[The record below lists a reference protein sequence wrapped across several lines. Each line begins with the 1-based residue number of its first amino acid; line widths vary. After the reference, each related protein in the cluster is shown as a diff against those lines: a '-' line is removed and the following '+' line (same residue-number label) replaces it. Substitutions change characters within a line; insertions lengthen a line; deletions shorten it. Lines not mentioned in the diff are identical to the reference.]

1 MNLNLIECVK
11 KIPRYIG
18 YLASMLWYRFLYI
31 FYRDKKKYESAWLIC
46 ERGTEAKDNGY
57 WMFRYMRL
65 NHPEIKSYYV
75 IDSSKKVDYDRVKEY
90 GNIIEYGSFE
100 HKMAIMGSQVYISTH
115 FGYLIPWNYRL
126 FKIVLD
132 RKDKKKYVF
141 LQHGITKDD
150 ISSFCN
156 KKINPIDLFITS
168 TNDEYHSIV
177 SNPKYGY
184 DNGEVV
190 LTGMPRF
197 DNLMNFKAK
206 RQILFMPT
214 WRSYILSP
222 SYKKGNSHDQEIFL
236 NSHYYTAISSLLKNK
251 KLSDLL
257 EQYHVSL
264 IFYPHYEIQKF
275 LTYFDVNNPNIIVA
289 DKEHYDVQ
297 TLLKES
303 LVLITDYSSVFF
315 DFSYMEKPSIMYQFD
330 EQEFFKNQYEK
341 GYFNYERDCF
351 GKITRAEGEVVNE
364 LQKIMEN
371 DFKMENKYLKR
382 LKRTFTYHDDKNC
395 ERVYNEVLKIL
406 KGTKENDKEKK

>member
-1 MNLNLIECVK
+1 MKISLVDYLK
-11 KIPRYIG
+11 KIPRYIC
-18 YLASMLWYRFLYI
+18 YLTSMLWYRFLYL
-31 FYRDKKKYESAWLIC
+31 FYTNKEKYKSAWLIC

-65 NHPEIKSYYV
+65 KHPEIKAYYV
-75 IDSSKKVDYDRVKEY
+75 IDSSKKNDYNKVKEY

-100 HKMAIMGSQVYISTH
+100 HKMAIMGADVYISTH
-115 FGYLIPWNYRL
+115 IGYLIPWNYLL
-126 FKIVLD
+126 FKLVLD
-132 RKDKKKYVF
+132 RKNKKKYVF

-150 ISSFCN
+150 ISFFYN
-156 KKINPIDLFITS
+156 KKTNPIDLFVTS

-177 SNPKYGY
+177 SNSKYGY
-184 DNGEVV
+184 DEGVVV

-197 DNLMNFKAK
+197 DNLAEFKTK

-222 SYKKGNSHDQEIFL
+222 SYKNETSHDCEIFL
-236 NSHYYTAISSLLKNK
+236 NSHYYNAIFGLLKNK

-257 EQYHVSL
+257 VKYNVNL

-275 LTYFDVNNPNIIVA
+275 LSCFDVKHPNIIIA
-289 DKEHYDVQ
+289 DHEHYDIQ

-315 DFSYMEKPSIMYQFD
+315 DFSYMKKPSIMYQFD

-341 GYFNYERDCF
+341 GYFDYERDCF
-351 GKITRAEGEVVNE
+351 GKITRTEEDVVNE

-371 DFKMENKYLKR
+371 NFKMESKYLKR
-382 LKRTFTYHDDKNC
+382 VRKTFLYNDDKNC
-395 ERVYNEVLKIL
+395 ERVYNEVLRIL
-406 KGTKENDKEKK
+406 KGTKHDDK